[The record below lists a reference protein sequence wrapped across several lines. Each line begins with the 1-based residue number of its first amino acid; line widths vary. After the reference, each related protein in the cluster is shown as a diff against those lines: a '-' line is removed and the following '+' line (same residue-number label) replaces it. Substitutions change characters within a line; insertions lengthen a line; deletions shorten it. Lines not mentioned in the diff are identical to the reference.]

1 MRRETI
7 LLALV
12 FILLGTYFLL
22 IELELGVPELDRLWP
37 VFLFTWG
44 MFLLASSIRNPR
56 GDAGPIFWGTG
67 LTLSSIFLFL
77 ISLGDQN
84 YAVLTLWWPV
94 FVVIAGISF
103 LALAIA
109 QRLQDWGVLFLA
121 VVGIVFG
128 GGALLFNLQ
137 FVSSSITRELS
148 KLWPAFP
155 IVIGLIL
162 LLKNVRSRPD
172 RSSK

>member
-12 FILLGTYFLL
+12 FILVGTYFLL

-37 VFLFTWG
+37 VFLFSWG
-44 MFLLASSIRNPR
+44 MFLLVNCVRTSRE
-56 GDAGPIFWGTG
+56 DVGPIFWGTG

-77 ISLGDQN
+77 ISLGDQD
-84 YAVLTLWWPV
+84 YSVLKVWWPV
-94 FVVIAGISF
+94 FIVIAGISF
-103 LALAIA
+103 LAFGIA
-109 QRLQDWGVLFLA
+109 QRFQDWGVLFLA
-121 VVGIVFG
+121 VVGMLFG
-128 GGALLFNLQ
+128 GVALLFNLQ
-137 FVSSSITRELS
+137 FISSGIAREMS

-162 LLKNVRSRPD
+162 LLKNLRSRPD
-172 RSSK
+172 HSS